1 MRTQRAE
8 ELRKEW
14 GAKPCSHPHLEK
26 EYFQGMP
33 TGAFVCTKCGE
44 ARPES
49 AWKESLTS
57 A

>member
-14 GAKPCSHPHLEK
+14 GDKPCSHPHLEK

-33 TGAFVCTKCGE
+33 TGAFVCTKCGAVRAGVTE
-44 ARPES
+44 RELLAVG
-49 AWKESLTS
+49 
-57 A
+57 